1 MARRYDHLRDKAI
14 ELRTQHNMT
23 LEDIVER
30 LALPKTTIY
39 YWIKDLPIPR
49 TEKQSDA
56 QLARAAQV
64 KQKYALLREAAY
76 KEGVAQAPELLKDST
91 FRDFVVLYM
100 AEGYKRD
107 RNVVSLVNSD
117 PAVVR
122 LAYRWMCKLSP
133 KQSEYSLQYHADHN
147 TDELRVFWA
156 KYLDIAPSSIK
167 LIRKSNSGELA
178 GRQFRSVHGLLTVRI
193 CDTYFR
199 ARLQAWMDIIKSQ
212 W

>member
-1 MARRYDHLRDKAI
+1 MARRYDHLRVKAI

-76 KEGVAQAPELLKDST
+76 QEGVVQAPELLKDPT

-107 RNVVSLVNSD
+107 RNVVSFVNSD
-117 PAVVR
+117 PLIVG
-122 LAYRWMCKLSP
+122 LAYKWIRKLSP
-133 KQSEYSLQYHADHN
+133 KQPEYSLQYHADHN

-156 KYLDIAPSSIK
+156 DYLDIDPSSIK
-167 LIRKSNSGELA
+167 LIRKSNSGELM

-199 ARLQAWMDIIKSQ
+199 ARLQAWMDIVKSQ

>member
-49 TEKQSDA
+49 TEKQSEA

-64 KQKYALLREAAY
+64 KHKYAVLREAAY
-76 KEGVAQAPELLKDST
+76 QEGVAQAPELLKDPT

-107 RNVVSLVNSD
+107 RNVVALVNSD
-117 PAVVR
+117 PIIVR
-122 LAYRWMCKLSP
+122 LAYQWIRKLSP
-133 KQSEYSLQYHADHN
+133 KQPEYSLQYHADHD
-147 TDELRVFWA
+147 TDELRDFWG
-156 KYLDIAPSSIK
+156 KILDIDPVAVK
-167 LIRKSNSGELA
+167 LVRKSNSGQLA
-178 GRQFRSVHGLLTVRI
+178 GRKFRSVYGLLTVRV